1 MKLAGSTKRF
11 CGMLLGAAALGAL
24 VVTATGTAANAEALR
39 DKWCKDVKIRF
50 FVGGAEGDAFG
61 TIVYNGAKQ
70 AAADTGAQVEYV
82 FSGWQ
87 VEKMVQQL
95 REAVASAP
103 NGIAMMGHPGP
114 AAIMPLAEEAAKAG
128 IKMEYQN
135 VDVQDVR
142 AKFGGGYVG
151 ANLDPQGRAL
161 GEQAVKQFG
170 LKAGDTALI
179 IADWSQENR
188 VIREAATAKALE
200 DAGLKVV
207 KLNGTPEMAG
217 DPNLAIPVISAGLL
231 ANPETKLIAYPG
243 GQMLGNAPVYMQT
256 VGKKPGEIANI
267 GFDTSPQIVS
277 AFKDGWVQLTS
288 DQQPFLQGYLPI
300 LSLCGQVVYGL
311 GPLNVDT
318 GAGFVTP
325 DNYKAVADLATE
337 GLR

>member
-1 MKLAGSTKRF
+1 MKLTMRGSRL
-11 CGMLLGAAALGAL
+11 CGLLGAVSLGAVMAL
-24 VVTATGTAANAEALR
+24 AVTPASAEALR

-61 TIVYNGAKQ
+61 TIVYNGARQ
-70 AAADTGAQVEYV
+70 AAADTGADVEYV

-87 VEKMVQQL
+87 IEKMVQQL

-103 NGIAMMGHPGP
+103 KGIAMMGHPGP
-114 AAIMPLAEEAAKAG
+114 AAIAPLAEEAAKAG

-135 VDVQDVR
+135 VDVPDVR

-161 GEQAVKQFG
+161 GEQAIQQFG
-170 LKAGDTALI
+170 LKAGDTALVV
-179 IADWSQENR
+179 ADWSQENR

-207 KLNGTPEMAG
+207 KLSTTPEMAG
-217 DPNLAIPVISAGLL
+217 DPNLAIPIISAGLL

-256 VGKKPGEIANI
+256 VGKKAGEIANI
-267 GFDTSPQIVS
+267 GFDTSPQIVT
-277 AFKDGWVQLTS
+277 AFQDGWVQLTS

-300 LSLCGQVVYGL
+300 LSLCGQIVYGL